1 MLSALLAPL
10 RFLFRALAMRVSL
23 PLLRFTAFAVTWIAS
38 GLAVAC
44 LGGVVAFFMIASTVP
59 DPSPLYRYRPVVAT
73 EVTDQSGNAMFRLS
87 REYRLFVPYE
97 DLPDHLIY
105 AFLVAE
111 DQRFFEHGGV
121 DGISL
126 LRAAFA
132 NIKRSYQKQRALG
145 GSTITQQVAK
155 MYVGADRTFMRK
167 LREAILAAKLEQRL
181 EKSQILEIYLNEVFF
196 GVNTYGVGAA
206 TERYFGKSIKDLDL
220 SEAAF
225 LAALPKG
232 PNNYHPLRHPEA
244 AKERR
249 DWVLARMAEAG
260 IISQLDAQYAV
271 AQSLPQTIHYG
282 LRGSPSSYFDLEVQ
296 RELEQRFGEAA
307 IYSQGLQA
315 RSSLDPDLQQLAEM
329 TLQEHILTLDVK
341 EGFRGPIQRLNLHE
355 KGWDRA
361 FLDLQLAQVFPG
373 WRPALIIQTSGA
385 QARLLFK
392 TGQEGRM
399 RLEDM
404 AWARPYRFGQGPGP
418 YPERVDQ
425 VLFPGDVV
433 WVEALAERPAE
444 LPGTGPG
451 KDQGEEPAL
460 PGNAASLLNA
470 AYVEVSAQ
478 MNASAN
484 ADATPRDNGEAPA
497 ESTSLGLPRYRLRQ
511 LPLLSGAALVMD
523 TQTAQIKALV
533 GGVSPKLSHF
543 NRATQAL
550 RQPGSTIKPFVA
562 LAALS
567 NGLSPNTK
575 LADQKLTIRS
585 PGAPDW
591 SPQNYDR
598 KFWGNISLSKALTY
612 SRNVPMVRLYQKLG
626 LGPINQTLQALRLYD
641 APLSN
646 PSVVLGANE
655 TSLMRLAAAY
665 AAIANHGV
673 YRQPTT
679 LAHVEGSDG
688 VLLFSAQQESREQ
701 CLMSAFCQLL
711 DGEAAVSQQAAKD
724 LQGMLRQVMV
734 QGTGRST
741 QAKVPYPLMGK
752 TGTSN
757 AARDAWFIG
766 FDEHTLIAVFVGY
779 DTPESLGK
787 RATGGGI
794 AGPIFA
800 DLFNGMRDWQN
811 GQLSI
816 AMKARG
822 FRVGRS
828 FDREAERGLAA
839 LGIAQDGHKTKRTA
853 AAERKRAPQKP
864 QQPQQPTTT
873 NPTPVNTPSVG
884 NHPSGL
890 NSGLVSGLSPQTAD
904 PASNTLLPGAGFG
917 GATNSGQ
924 AYINPGYAGQGFANQ
939 GFANQGYV
947 NQGFTNQGYANQGVF
962 ASPPPVPQVYYPAPA
977 PAPVLVPQPYYGQP
991 VLVPLTR

>member
-1 MLSALLAPL
+1 MLSAVLSPL
-10 RFLFRALAMRVSL
+10 RFLLRALAIRVSL
-23 PLLRFTAFAVTWIAS
+23 PAVRFTAFAVTWLAS
-38 GLAVAC
+38 ALAVAC

-73 EVTDQSGNAMFRLS
+73 EVSDQTGASMFRLS
-87 REYRLFVPYE
+87 REYRLFVPYD

-206 TERYFGKSIKDLDL
+206 AERYFGKSIKDLDL

-232 PNNYHPLRHPEA
+232 PNNYHPLRHPDA

-260 IISQLDAQYAV
+260 IISELDAQYAV

-282 LRGSPSSYFDLEVQ
+282 LRGSPASYFDLEVQ

-315 RSSLDPDLQQLAEM
+315 RSSLDPELQQLAEM
-329 TLQEHILTLDVK
+329 TLQEHILSLDVK
-341 EGFRGPIQRLNLHE
+341 EGFRGPIQRLNLND

-373 WRPALIIQTSGA
+373 WRPALVIQTSGE

-399 RLEDM
+399 RFEDM

-418 YPERVDQ
+418 YPQRVDQ

-433 WVEALAERPAE
+433 WVEALAERPAD
-444 LPGTGPG
+444 LP
-451 KDQGEEPAL
+451 DQGQSKEPSL
-460 PGNAASLLNA
+460 PGNAAALLNA
-470 AYVEVSAQ
+470 AYVEISTQTSA
-478 MNASAN
+478 
-484 ADATPRDNGEAPA
+484 G
-497 ESTSLGLPRYRLRQ
+497 TSSEEEPSIQGLPRYRLRQ

-533 GGVSPKLSHF
+533 GGVSPKLSQF
-543 NRATQAL
+543 NRATQAM

-562 LAALS
+562 LAALN
-567 NGLSPNTK
+567 NGLSPKTK
-575 LADQKLTIRS
+575 LADKELTIRS

-598 KFWGNISLSKALTY
+598 EFWGNISMAKALTY
-612 SRNVPMVRLYQKLG
+612 SRNVPMVRLYEKMG

-641 APLSN
+641 APLTN

-665 AAIANHGV
+665 AAIANQGV

-679 LAHVEGSDG
+679 LARVEDSDG
-688 VLLFSAQQESREQ
+688 VLLFSAQKESHEQ

-711 DGEAAVSQQAAKD
+711 DGEVAASPQAAED
-724 LQGMLRQVMV
+724 LQAMLRQVMT

-766 FDEHTLIAVFVGY
+766 FDQHTLIAVFVGY

-787 RATGGGI
+787 KATGGGV

-822 FRVGRS
+822 FRVGRA

-839 LGIAQDGHKTKRTA
+839 VGIPSEGQPKPARKTKRA
-853 AAERKRAPQKP
+853 AASERQQAPKKP
-864 QQPQQPTTT
+864 KAARGASAQQVSSNGGAQ
-873 NPTPVNTPSVG
+873 SDSS
-884 NHPSGL
+884 HP
-890 NSGLVSGLSPQTAD
+890 SGLVSGSSSTAGGY
-904 PASNTLLPGAGFG
+904 ASGTLLPGSDDGTQG
-917 GATNSGQ
+917 YGTQ
-924 AYINPGYAGQGFANQ
+924 GYAT
-939 GFANQGYV
+939 QGYV
-947 NQGFTNQGYANQGVF
+947 SQEYANQGYANQGYANQGFSDQGFGNQGFSNQGIF
-962 ASPPPVPQVYYPAPA
+962 ASPPPVPQVYYPAP
-977 PAPVLVPQPYYGQP
+977 VLIPQGYYGQP
-991 VLVPLTR
+991 VFVPLTR

>member
-1 MLSALLAPL
+1 MLLLSGL
-10 RFLFRALAMRVSL
+10 LFPARALWRLFAVQLSL
-23 PLLRFTAFAVTWIAS
+23 PLVRFTAFMVTWLAS
-38 GLAVAC
+38 ALAVAC
-44 LGGVVAFFMIASTVP
+44 LSGVVAFFMIASTVP

-73 EVTDQSGNAMFRLS
+73 EVTDQTGSAMFRLS

-111 DQRFFEHGGV
+111 DQRFFEHSGV

-126 LRAAFA
+126 LRAAVA

-206 TERYFGKSIKDLDL
+206 SERYFGKSVKDLDL

-232 PNNYHPLRHPEA
+232 PNNYHPLRHPQA

-249 DWVLARMAEAG
+249 DWVLARLAEAG
-260 IISQLDAQYAV
+260 IISDLDAQYAA

-296 RELEQRFGEAA
+296 RELEQRFGETA
-307 IYSQGLQA
+307 IFSQGLQA
-315 RSSLDPDLQQLAEM
+315 RSSLDPELQQLAEM
-329 TLQEHILTLDVK
+329 TLQEHILTLDAK
-341 EGFRGPIQRLNLHE
+341 EGFRGPIQRFNLND

-373 WRPALIIQTSGA
+373 WRPALVVQTSGE

-392 TGQEGRM
+392 TGEEGRM
-399 RLEDM
+399 RFEDM
-404 AWARPYRFGQGPGP
+404 AWARPYRFGLGPGP
-418 YPERVDQ
+418 YPQRVDQ
-425 VLFPGDVV
+425 ALFPGDVI
-433 WVEALAERPAE
+433 WVEALAERPAVLQNE
-444 LPGTGPG
+444 RPAP
-451 KDQGEEPAL
+451 EPAL

-470 AYVEVSAQ
+470 AYHEISTK
-478 MNASAN
+478 
-484 ADATPRDNGEAPA
+484 ADEPDQAT
-497 ESTSLGLPRYRLRQ
+497 SQGLPRYRLRQ

-523 TQTAQIKALV
+523 TKTAQIKALV
-533 GGVSPKLSHF
+533 GGVSPKLSSF

-562 LAALS
+562 LAALDA
-567 NGLSPNTK
+567 GLTPKTK
-575 LADQKLTIRS
+575 LLDKKLTITS

-598 KFWGNISLSKALTY
+598 EFWGPISLTKALTY
-612 SRNVPMVRLYQKLG
+612 SRNVPMVRLYEKLG
-626 LGPINQTLQALRLYD
+626 LEPINQTLQALQLYD
-641 APLSN
+641 RPVTN

-665 AAIANHGV
+665 AAIANGGV
-673 YRQPTT
+673 YQQPTT
-679 LAHVEGSDG
+679 LAQVEDADG
-688 VLLFSAQQESREQ
+688 VLLFSAQEASREQ

-711 DGEAAVSQQAAKD
+711 EARNASSPEAATA
-724 LQGMLRQVMV
+724 LQGMLRKVMTD
-734 QGTGRST
+734 GTGRAT

-757 AARDAWFIG
+757 SARDAWFIG

-787 RATGGGI
+787 KATGGGI

-822 FRVGRS
+822 FRVGRA

-839 LGIAQDGHKTKRTA
+839 VGRPQDGATPEAKPATRPKTAKATA
-853 AAERKRAPQKP
+853 ASKQRQAK
-864 QQPQQPTTT
+864 
-873 NPTPVNTPSVG
+873 TPSARPQTVG
-884 NHPSGL
+884 LVTDHPSGL
-890 NSGLVSGLSPQTAD
+890 VTGASGTV
-904 PASNTLLPGAGFG
+904 LPGAGYALPG
-917 GATNSGQ
+917 DANQGTANNGYATNN
-924 AYINPGYAGQGFANQ
+924 AYAGQGYVVP
-939 GFANQGYV
+939 GFTNQGYV
-947 NQGFTNQGYANQGVF
+947 NQGYSNQGFGNQGIF
-962 ASPPPVPQVYYPAPA
+962 ASPPPVPQVLYPA
-977 PAPVLVPQPYYGQP
+977 PAPVLVPQSYYGQP
-991 VLVPLTR
+991 VFVPLTR